1 MENLAVSDGLNE
13 PSSHQ
18 TGPPCRRHRPT
29 CRPPPPGCCFLG
41 VLARSA
47 KLSVSNAKTNANSW
61 ATMEAQ
67 HLTGI
72 SRGSLLGE
80 LPFHSSA
87 SPDRLA
93 ACAVFR
99 QMCSLVGQEKRRILV
114 GRLRKGSLWFGVSAL
129 VRPLGHKGET
139 QTTHIA
145 GTKLAPICIEET
157 AASQVP
163 RLCGASNVRITLS
176 ARGTCLWSH
185 PSKPGPS
192 AERPSKLKDS
202 NRFQTIPANQKQ
214 FWWLPIWR
222 KREKNP

>member
-1 MENLAVSDGLNE
+1 MSSPTSRVLFSRSSCEKCKTFGVQRQNQRQLVGNDG
-13 PSSHQ
+13 
-18 TGPPCRRHRPT
+18 G
-29 CRPPPPGCCFLG
+29 
-41 VLARSA
+41 
-47 KLSVSNAKTNANSW
+47 
-61 ATMEAQ
+61 Q

-145 GTKLAPICIEET
+145 GTKLAPICIET

-163 RLCGASNVRITLS
+163 RSFWRGIQRPHHPFRAWYVSLEPPTDRTFGGTALEAQRLQPFSNDPCQPETVLVASNM
-176 ARGTCLWSH
+176 A
-185 PSKPGPS
+185 K
-192 AERPSKLKDS
+192 A
-202 NRFQTIPANQKQ
+202 
-214 FWWLPIWR
+214 
-222 KREKNP
+222 